1 MVEAEIS
8 GPGEEVPRPMDSHA
22 IRRRLDELIGA
33 RGEDYASLSRLL
45 GRNPTYIQQFVKRG
59 VPRRLSET
67 DRRVLAQHFGIAERL
82 LGGPE
87 HGAGRAIMA
96 RPGLAPQGDD
106 YVLIPQLAVDA
117 SAGPGLEPSDETPLA
132 VLAFQS
138 RYVRSIASGRPEAL
152 TVIGVEGDSMLPTL
166 ADGDQIL
173 VDTDDRERL
182 RDGIY
187 VLRTDDALLVKR
199 LSINPATRRLTIRSD
214 NEAYPS
220 WDDCDPAGVQVIGRV
235 VWVGRRLN

>member
-1 MVEAEIS
+1 MIEFASS
-8 GPGEEVPRPMDSHA
+8 GPGEEVSPLMDSLA
-22 IRRRLDELIGA
+22 IRQRLDELISTK
-33 RGEDYASLSRLL
+33 GEDYASLSRLL

-67 DRRVLAQHFGIAERL
+67 DRRVLARHFGIAERL
-82 LGGPE
+82 LGAPE
-87 HGAGRAIMA
+87 EAGARAVMA
-96 RPGLAPQGDD
+96 RPGLVQRAED
-106 YVLIPQLAVDA
+106 YVLIPQLAIGA
-117 SAGPGLEPSDETPLA
+117 SAGHGLEPGDETPLA
-132 VLAFQS
+132 VLAFQANW
-138 RYVRSIASGRPEAL
+138 VRTIASGRSEAL
-152 TVIGVEGDSMLPTL
+152 MVIGVEGDSMLPTL

-199 LSINPATRRLTIRSD
+199 LSVNPATRRLTIRSD

-220 WDDCDPAGVQVIGRV
+220 WDDCDPAGVHVVGRV

>member
-1 MVEAEIS
+1 
-8 GPGEEVPRPMDSHA
+8 MDSHA
-22 IRRRLDELIGA
+22 IRRRLDELISA

-67 DRRVLAQHFGIAERL
+67 DRRVLARHFGIAERL
-82 LGGPE
+82 LGAPDDG
-87 HGAGRAIMA
+87 GARAVVA
-96 RPGLAPQGDD
+96 RPGLVQRAED
-106 YVLIPQLAVDA
+106 YVLIPQLAIGA
-117 SAGPGLEPSDETPLA
+117 SAGSGSEAGSEVPLA
-132 VLAFQS
+132 TLAFQS
-138 RYVRSIASGRPEAL
+138 NWVRGVASGRPEAL
-152 TVIGVEGDSMLPTL
+152 SVIGVEGDSMLPTL

-199 LSINPATRRLTIRSD
+199 LSVNPATRRLTIRSD

-220 WDDCDPAGVQVIGRV
+220 WDDCDPAGVMVIGRV
-235 VWVGRRLN
+235 VWVGRRLS